1 MKQLYH
7 DSNSLL
13 HRLNPLTKIMATA
26 PVILFLALT
35 TDPWTP
41 AAFITLFGLTTVF
54 LGNVP
59 LRRYLKTI
67 APLLLLVTGFLITY
81 PLAVDPARVA
91 GTAVA
96 FQLGPFEVRWGGLI
110 FGLATALRI
119 LSLIL
124 GTLLF
129 VLTTHLT
136 THSTDFIRAL
146 VQQWR
151 LPYRIGYSAM
161 AAYRFI
167 PLLNSELA
175 VIQSAHKV
183 RGISD
188 RGGLSAQYDRAK
200 RYAVPLLATAIRK
213 AERTALAMDS
223 RAFGA
228 FEHRTYYRRF
238 DFARSDWLFVVLFWL
253 VSLTIFWA
261 LRQADL
267 LGPLALIQQF

>member
-1 MKQLYH
+1 MKRLYH

-13 HRLNPLTKIMATA
+13 HRLNPLTKIVATA

-41 AAFITLFGLTTVF
+41 AAYITLFGSTTVL

-59 LRRYLKTI
+59 LYRYLKTI

-96 FQLGPFEVRWGGLI
+96 IQLGPLEVRWGGLI

-129 VLTTHLT
+129 VLTTH
-136 THSTDFIRAL
+136 STDFIRAL
-146 VQQWR
+146 VQQWH

-167 PLLNSELA
+167 PMLNSELA

-228 FEHRTYYRRF
+228 FENRTYYRRF
-238 DFARSDWLFVVLFWL
+238 DFPWSDWLFVVLFWL
-253 VSLTIFWA
+253 VSLTIFGA
-261 LRQADL
+261 LRQAEL
-267 LGPLALIQQF
+267 LGPLVLIQQF

>member
-1 MKQLYH
+1 MKGFYYES
-7 DSNSLL
+7 DSLL
-13 HRLNPLTKIMATA
+13 HSLNPLTKIIATA
-26 PVILFLALT
+26 PVILFLALV

-41 AAFITLFGLTTVF
+41 AAFILLFGLTTIV
-54 LGNVP
+54 LGQMP
-59 LRRYLKTI
+59 FIRYIKTV
-67 APLLLLVTGFLITY
+67 APLLLLVTGFLIVY
-81 PLAVDPARVA
+81 PVVVDPARVA

-96 FQLGPFEVRWGGLI
+96 FQLGPLEVRWGGI
-110 FGLATALRI
+110 VFGLATALRI

-129 VLTTHLT
+129 VLTTD
-136 THSTDFIRAL
+136 STDFIRAL

-167 PLLNSELA
+167 PMLNSELA
-175 VIQSAHKV
+175 VIRSAHKV

-188 RGGLSAQYDRAK
+188 RGGLQAQYDRAK

-228 FEHRTYYRRF
+228 FETRTYYRRLYF
-238 DFARSDWLFVVLFWL
+238 KPSDWLFVILFWL
-253 VSLTIFWA
+253 LSLAIILT
-261 LRQADL
+261 LHQAGL
-267 LGPLALIQQF
+267 LGSLVLLQDF